1 VSAIRGR
8 EHAQVSL
15 GNSTMSC
22 RRSDAV
28 EIRDLKRRDDT
39 IRILADEQRID
50 HPDRAAVHQIQD
62 GGSDPLICC
71 PETDGEDRHVR

>member
-39 IRILADEQRID
+39 IRILADEQR
-50 HPDRAAVHQIQD
+50 
-62 GGSDPLICC
+62 
-71 PETDGEDRHVR
+71 